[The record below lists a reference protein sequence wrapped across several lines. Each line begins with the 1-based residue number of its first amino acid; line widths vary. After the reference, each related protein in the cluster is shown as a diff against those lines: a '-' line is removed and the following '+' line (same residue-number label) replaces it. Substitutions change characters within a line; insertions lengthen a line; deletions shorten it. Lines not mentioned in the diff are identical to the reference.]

1 MSDLPS
7 LLADLKSGNDDLAER
22 AVSQL
27 VALNKEAIPA
37 LLILREA
44 ENEDVRWWAFCALA
58 QMPEADVTWFFPGLQ
73 DSSGA
78 VRESA
83 AMALNL
89 HPHPSVVSRLIV
101 ALDDTDRL
109 VATLA
114 TNALIG
120 IGRDSTP
127 ELISTM
133 ENGTPAARIE
143 ATRALSEIRDPRAIP
158 AFMNV
163 MENDSVLVRYWA
175 EQGLEN
181 LGVGMVYFKP
191 E

>member
-1 MSDLPS
+1 MSELPR
-7 LLADLKSGNDDLAER
+7 LLADLTSGDDDLAER

-27 VALNKEAIPA
+27 IVLDKEAIPD
-37 LLILREA
+37 LLIMRGK

-58 QMPEADVTWFFPGLQ
+58 QMPGADATWFIPGLQ
-73 DSSGA
+73 DPSGA

-83 AMALNL
+83 AMALCL
-89 HPHPSVVSRLIV
+89 HPHPSVAPRLI
-101 ALDDTDRL
+101 ATLDDPDRM

-120 IGRDSTP
+120 IGKDATP
-127 ELISTM
+127 ELLSVM
-133 ENGTPAARIE
+133 ENGTQAARIE
-143 ATRALSEIRDPRAIP
+143 AARALSEIRDPRAIP
-158 AFMNV
+158 VFMKV
-163 MENDSVLVRYWA
+163 LENDSVLVRYWA

-191 E
+191 D